1 MTKQELIQLHA
12 LLLETSEQLSAMEG
26 MQVDLKPYHGL
37 GTGPT
42 VVYHRKERH
51 EAAVFML
58 LECIEEALQV
68 EPAAVDVAPAAD

>member
-1 MTKQELIQLHA
+1 MTKQELLQLHA

-26 MQVDLKPYHGL
+26 TQVDLEPYHGL
-37 GTGPT
+37 GTAPT

-58 LECIEEALQV
+58 LECIEEALPPERV
-68 EPAAVDVAPAAD
+68 ADVAAASD